1 MVLIHLIYK
10 KIDEYLKTQ
19 KFPNQNIFVFK
30 QDILDIQKISL
41 LYHELTE
48 VNLTSTY
55 LSKLETLRTLFIS
68 YLHN

>member
-10 KIDEYLKTQ
+10 KIEKYFKTQ
-19 KFPNQNIFVFK
+19 EFPNQNIFVSK

-41 LYHELTE
+41 ECYEVTE

-55 LSKLETLRTLFIS
+55 LSKLETLGNLLIS
-68 YLHN
+68 YLH

>member
-10 KIDEYLKTQ
+10 KIDNYFKTQ
-19 KFPNQNIFVFK
+19 EFPNQNIFVSK

-41 LYHELTE
+41 ECYELLTE

-55 LSKLETLRTLFIS
+55 LSKLETLGKLFIS
-68 YLHN
+68 YLH